1 MWKKIKF
8 YAAVFAL
15 SGLCW
20 GWLFVGSCSAAPA
33 TPAETVTL
41 STEQWTQLK
50 QIISEQATLLE
61 TLETLSTG
69 DNESLKKLLEEL
81 TIAKQSLKKAQS
93 ELIAAKQSLK
103 TADKTLAEQNKSLQ
117 RLSEEIKRERKT
129 HERQKWQNALWG
141 IIAGV
146 AIGVATR

>member
-1 MWKKIKF
+1 MWEKIKF

-20 GWLFVGSCSAAPA
+20 GWLFVGSCSA

-81 TIAKQSLKKAQS
+81 TIAKQALKKAQS

-117 RLSEEIKRERKT
+117 RLSEEIKRERKI

-146 AIGVATR
+146 AIGVAAR